1 MESILSLIK
10 VEEVAD
16 KVGACGAQQQH
27 SHFGVDIDVVYVVLS
42 VALAHNVA
50 AALIP
55 ILVQLHQGIGAAD
68 GSMAIQ
74 GAQLFQGGR
83 AVGVALVVTEALL
96 LVIGPPVHDGLE
108 HQRGAQIRIQHLEY
122 VAIGVS
128 LPDQLVLRQVAQI
141 VLATR
146 EYLVYGGGE
155 GP

>member
-50 AALIP
+50 AALVP
-55 ILVQLHQGIGAAD
+55 ILVQLHQGIGAAN

-83 AVGVALVVTEALL
+83 AVGVAQVLHPLAGQSAMETAKEYQLMGIWLSSLL
-96 LVIGPPVHDGLE
+96 YIYI
-108 HQRGAQIRIQHLEY
+108 QII
-122 VAIGVS
+122 
-128 LPDQLVLRQVAQI
+128 LR
-141 VLATR
+141 
-146 EYLVYGGGE
+146 
-155 GP
+155 